1 MDAQGAFGPAGLA
14 VDLVGS
20 GPDEAAIEAAWHA
33 HLATTGT
40 PQEAAGPSNQRRPG
54 PRVTFLPAADHASAA
69 LQQYHLFVNPSTSDV
84 LCTATAEA
92 LAMGK
97 TVLLARWTWLLFSRV
112 GASC

>member
-1 MDAQGAFGPAGLA
+1 
-14 VDLVGS
+14 
-20 GPDEAAIEAAWHA
+20 
-33 HLATTGT
+33 
-40 PQEAAGPSNQRRPG
+40 
-54 PRVTFLPAADHASAA
+54 
-69 LQQYHLFVNPSTSDV
+69 VNPSTSDV